1 VGAGAVLGASLT
13 YGALAILQPLIDKR
27 YGLYL
32 EFGLPGASDLTALMV
47 VLLGGIVAGLLP
59 AWRAYRLSLADG
71 MTVRT

>member
-1 VGAGAVLGASLT
+1 VAAGSALGIAFT
-13 YGALAILQPLIDKR
+13 YAALAALRPLIDKR

-32 EFGLPGASDLTALMV
+32 EISPPGAADLLALGAIM
-47 VLLGGIVAGLLP
+47 LGGVLAGLLP